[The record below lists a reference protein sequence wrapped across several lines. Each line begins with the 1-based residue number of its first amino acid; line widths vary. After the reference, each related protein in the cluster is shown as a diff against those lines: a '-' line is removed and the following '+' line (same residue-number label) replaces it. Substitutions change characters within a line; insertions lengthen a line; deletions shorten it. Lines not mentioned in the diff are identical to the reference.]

1 MTNSINKE
9 LTSPILEQGQGF
21 LFHAAG
27 ANFKITGNHI
37 EKVDENND
45 LFNSLVAANK
55 SFEITNE
62 GISFLYDYNRKQ
74 ILNKVEEGAV
84 EAFDTLSEPKAMSPP
99 PVSRQIWAI
108 P

>member
-45 LFNSLVAANK
+45 LFKPLKKNK
-55 SFEITNE
+55 PRNTNPKIMSE
-62 GISFLYDYNRKQ
+62 RFTL
-74 ILNKVEEGAV
+74 
-84 EAFDTLSEPKAMSPP
+84 DT
-99 PVSRQIWAI
+99 
-108 P
+108 